1 MSWRILRNPWKRSQ
15 RIPKEL
21 KSNGVLICDNSVRWD
36 VQLKTQSCATLTAA
50 GISNSGKVP
59 RDPKGV
65 EFALICMMKLAN
77 SFARHVTRGRLR
89 YVVTRQSKYNEGKT
103 VQTKETR
110 SPFKE
115 EEEEEGGRNLH
126 IVAYNLQIWRSS
138 FCFRLTTDGIIEFTV
153 WIERRCQ
160 TLLFGGFGEGIHWI
174 ISDFRLRLDEFWAD

>member
-1 MSWRILRNPWKRSQ
+1 M
-15 RIPKEL
+15 
-21 KSNGVLICDNSVRWD
+21 RWD

-115 EEEEEGGRNLH
+115 EEEEEGGGICILLH
-126 IVAYNLQIWRSS
+126 IICKYEGAHFAFVWQQTELLNLPFELNADARRFFSVDLVKGFIES
-138 FCFRLTTDGIIEFTV
+138 FRIL
-153 WIERRCQ
+153 
-160 TLLFGGFGEGIHWI
+160 GFI
-174 ISDFRLRLDEFWAD
+174 